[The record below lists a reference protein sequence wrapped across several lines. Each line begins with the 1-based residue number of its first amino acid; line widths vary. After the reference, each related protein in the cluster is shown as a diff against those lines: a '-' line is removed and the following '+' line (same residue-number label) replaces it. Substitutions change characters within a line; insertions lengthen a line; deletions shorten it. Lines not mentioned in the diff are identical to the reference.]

1 MSLRKVVVLVLVLL
15 GLAGY
20 FVFDLGGFFS
30 LDFVREQQAWFAS
43 VYAEHTVAVIGVYF
57 VVYVL
62 VTALSVP
69 GATVM
74 TLLGGG
80 LFGFWLGL
88 VVISFAST
96 LGATLACAA
105 SRFILRD
112 WVQQRFGGRL
122 VTVNRGIER
131 EGALYLFTMRL
142 IPAFPFFAI
151 NLVMGLTTMPLLR
164 YYWVSQLGMLP
175 GTMVYVNAGKELGQL
190 QSLSGILSP
199 SLLASFA
206 ALGLFP
212 LVVKK
217 IMTRVRARRFG
228 A

>member
-1 MSLRKVVVLVLVLL
+1 MSLRKVLVLVLVLL

-20 FVFDLGGFFS
+20 FVFDLGRFFS
-30 LDFVREQQAWFAS
+30 LDFIREQQAWFAS
-43 VYAEHTVAVIGVYF
+43 VYAEHTVAVIGAYF

-96 LGATLACAA
+96 IGATLACAA
-105 SRFILRD
+105 SRFLLRD

-131 EGALYLFTMRL
+131 EGAFYLFTMRL

>member
-20 FVFDLGGFFS
+20 FVFDLGRFFS

>member
-20 FVFDLGGFFS
+20 FVFDLGRFFS

-57 VVYVL
+57 AVYVL